1 MKELKEQQLRK
12 IKLMLDLSINEKISK
27 TFKEFFR

>member
-12 IKLMLDLSINEKISK
+12 IKLMLDLSINEKILK